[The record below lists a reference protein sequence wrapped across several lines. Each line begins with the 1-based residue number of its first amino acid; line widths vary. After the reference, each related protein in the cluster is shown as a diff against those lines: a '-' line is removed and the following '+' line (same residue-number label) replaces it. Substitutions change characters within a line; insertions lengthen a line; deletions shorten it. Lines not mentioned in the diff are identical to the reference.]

1 MSGHSKWSSIKH
13 QKGAADAKRGQL
25 FTKIIKEITVAA
37 RHGGGD
43 PNGNPRLRTAIASAK
58 EANMPKAN
66 IERAIKSGTGELPG
80 VVYEECV
87 YEAYGPGGVAVIV
100 EITTDNRNRTA
111 SELRH
116 LFTRHGGNMGEVGC
130 VAWMFSKKGD
140 IIIDAPNIKEDD
152 VLNAVLDA
160 GAEDVKSEGSIF
172 EVITPMHDLE
182 KVKAALDIA
191 KIPYSSAKI
200 TMVPQ
205 NTITLDEAKA
215 KQMLAL
221 MDDLE
226 SHEDVQNA
234 YANFDIPEQIMEK
247 MVV

>member
-80 VVYEECV
+80 VVYEEGA
-87 YEAYGPGGVAVIV
+87 YEGYGPGGVAIIV
-100 EITTDNRNRTA
+100 EVTTDNRNRTA
-111 SELRH
+111 SELRN
-116 LFTRHGGNMGEVGC
+116 LFTRHGGNMGEIGC
-130 VAWMFSKKGD
+130 VAWMFAKKGD

-160 GAEDVKSEGSIF
+160 GAEDVKTEGNIF
-172 EVITPMHDLE
+172 EVITPMQDLE
-182 KVKAALDIA
+182 KVKAALDKA

-200 TMVPQ
+200 TMIPQ
-205 NTITLDEAKA
+205 NTITLDESKA
-215 KQMLAL
+215 KQMLSL
-221 MDDLE
+221 MDELDN
-226 SHEDVQNA
+226 HEDVQNA
-234 YANFDIPEQIMEK
+234 YANFDIPDKIMEK
-247 MVV
+247 MAV